1 MNQNGSKKRP
11 KNREKG
17 HWVSLRESLE
27 SEEMQLSTEKLGCL
41 GSYAIRIHSLSL
53 LRSHSRLPSFL
64 FLSSVQLSH
73 NLCNVSFSPN
83 VTFPFR

>member
-27 SEEMQLSTEKLGCL
+27 SEETQLSTEKLGCL
-41 GSYAIRIHSLSL
+41 GSYAMRIHSLSL
-53 LRSHSRLPSFL
+53 SAPTPVLPPSCPCHQYNSHTISIM
-64 FLSSVQLSH
+64 
-73 NLCNVSFSPN
+73 
-83 VTFPFR
+83 